1 MTQKVNTG
9 KQLELRVAGAYR
21 RMGASKVEHDVPL
34 AGNQI
39 DVYVELT
46 TPGHLLHKIAVEVK
60 DWTSPVGIDVVNNF
74 GQIIKLLHS
83 ERLVDEGIIV
93 SAAGFSRPARDAAR
107 IYGIRLL
114 VADDLDAIASDAQE
128 RGLVQTTV
136 PSIPLPPTPYFAH
149 PYPLQE
155 HFTGRIC
162 ERQMLTNWLSR
173 DKRPVLTLVAIG
185 GMGKSALTWAWLQQD
200 LLGQPIPG
208 LTSGSKQQIRRCRVP
223 KANRP
228 EGVLWWSFYE
238 AEASFGGFLDRAL
251 TYASEGDADLAS
263 FPSEHDKARA
273 LVNLLEK
280 RRLLLVLDGFERE
293 QRAYASLSAAYQGD
307 EVVEDARGNFRACT
321 DPHAADFLR
330 WAAALPLRGR
340 ILITSRLFP
349 RELDDLAN
357 CRREDLMGLAP
368 EDGVAFFHAQGVQ
381 GTRTEIQAACKP
393 CGYHPLTLRLLA
405 GMIINDPVRPGD
417 VGVAADYS
425 PIDELV
431 PREHHILALAYDSLD
446 EPLRQLLSRLAAF
459 RSPVDYDVAATLS
472 PFDGKRELG
481 LAFQELM
488 NRGLLYFDEGGFRYD
503 LHPIVRRYAYRHLV
517 NKENV
522 HSQLMDYLATV
533 PAPDVFQVETVEEL
547 NPVIE
552 LYHHT
557 LHAGRYE
564 DALDLYRERLAD
576 PLYYRFGAYQIEI
589 DLLRALFDGDDPSAL
604 KWLQEANGLGKIT
617 LPRLREKRAQA
628 WTLNALASSYS
639 RSGQPRS
646 AVPLLEAHRALRERL
661 KDKTN
666 LTIGLKNLASVQFD
680 LGELEKAEANLRR
693 SVTWARETRE
703 TALKASGCRELGRLL
718 AFKGDFDGA
727 GENLDTA
734 MALHKRTRYVQSQ
747 GRTAAYCAQRALLMG
762 EPRAALDAAQVALRK
777 AEQAADSPYSVYA
790 VRDFAWAYWLLG
802 AAHLAK
808 GDLSKAESHLTEALS
823 RCRRINLV
831 EVEPDILL
839 DLARWHAKKDEM
851 EHARDR
857 AEEALSIANRGAYR
871 LKQADVHNF
880 LAQWELDTGNRAN
893 AYRHAEMARERALCD
908 GLSHCYQP
916 ALDEAERLLARA
928 GDTKA

>member
-21 RMGASKVEHDVPL
+21 RMGASRVEHDVPL
-34 AGNQI
+34 AGNQV

-46 TPGHLLHKIAVEVK
+46 TPGRLQHKIAVEVK
-60 DWTSPVGIDVVNNF
+60 DWTSAVGIDVVNQF

-93 SAAGFSRPARDAAR
+93 SASGFSRPARDAAR

-114 VADDLDAIASDAQE
+114 VADDLDAIAADAQE

-155 HFTGRIC
+155 HFTGRIR
-162 ERQMLTNWLSR
+162 ERQMLTKWLSR

-223 KANRP
+223 KASRP

-307 EVVEDARGNFRACT
+307 EVVEDVRGNFRACT

-368 EDGVAFFHAQGVQ
+368 EDAVTFFHAQGVQ

-405 GMIINDPVRPGD
+405 GMIVNDPVRPGD
-417 VGVAADYS
+417 VAVAADYS

-488 NRGLLYFDEGGFRYD
+488 NRGLLYFDEGGLRYD

-533 PAPDVFQVETVEEL
+533 PAPDAFQVETVEEL

-604 KWLQEANGLGKIT
+604 RWLQEANSLGKIT

-639 RSGQPRS
+639 RSGQPRW

-718 AFKGDFDGA
+718 AFEGDFDGA

-734 MALHKRTRYVQSQ
+734 MALHKRTRHIQSQ

-762 EPRAALDAAQVALRK
+762 EPQTALDAAQIALRK
-777 AEQAADSPYSVYA
+777 AEQAADSPYYVYA

-808 GDLSKAESHLTEALS
+808 GNLAKAETHLTEALS

-839 DLARWHAKKDEM
+839 DLARWHAKKDET

-857 AEEALSIANRGAYR
+857 AQEALSIANRGAYR
-871 LKQADVHNF
+871 LKQADAHNF
-880 LAQWELDTGNRAN
+880 LAQWELDTGDRAS
-893 AYRHAEMARERALCD
+893 AYTHAEIARERALCD
-908 GLSHCYQP
+908 GSSHCYQP
-916 ALDEAERLLARA
+916 ALHEAERLLARA